1 MAEKTKAP
9 KALYSEKGQQLL
21 SWMQMNCP
29 DGQISNKELA
39 ETLGTK
45 PIAISS
51 VARALER
58 RGVVHT
64 VDMEEGGKGVELT
77 AEGKTADPYATEQ
90 PAEPAAE

>member
-9 KALYSEKGQQLL
+9 KALFSEKGQQLL
-21 SWMQMNCP
+21 SWMQMNHANEP
-29 DGQISNKELA
+29 VSNKVLA
-39 ETLGTK
+39 EELDTK

-51 VARALER
+51 IARSLER